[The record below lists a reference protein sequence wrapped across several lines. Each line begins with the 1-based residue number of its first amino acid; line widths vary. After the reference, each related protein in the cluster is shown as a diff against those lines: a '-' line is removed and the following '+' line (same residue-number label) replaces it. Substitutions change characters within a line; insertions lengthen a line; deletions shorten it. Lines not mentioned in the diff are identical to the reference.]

1 VSTLAERVETVV
13 DPGVGDDRTWAR
25 WLRRPILAGLLLL
38 VAYLGLSLLCSPDGF
53 LGTDT
58 GGKVA
63 TLRVMADRGDLDPD
77 VGYWAAAWDP
87 DARVHGL
94 YYTSVVGDRYL
105 NVTTLPMVLAAAPLY
120 DALGYRG
127 ALLLPML
134 GGVATAFAARALARR
149 LADTDGWAAFWI
161 VGLATPVAVYALDF
175 WEHAPGLALMAWA
188 VVAAVDAVRGPTR
201 WWQGL
206 GVGALFGAAASMRT
220 EAFVYVLTTVA
231 LACLALVISDRRWR
245 DAVVVGAT
253 SVVGFAVAFGANLAL
268 EVAVLGEPLRSG
280 RASGAAGGGLSAFDA
295 RLREGLTTT
304 LSPFPTLA
312 AEGWI
317 VGACLAAALVYVAA
331 RGSSPPG
338 RPAPTGRLA
347 PPVVV
352 AAVVVVLVVLWRLV
366 DGLGFVPGL
375 VAATPFAAAGL
386 ALGWGRVDQRLV
398 LLMALVP
405 MPLVFAFQFRGG
417 AAPQWAGRYL
427 LLSGFLLAV
436 VGIAASDRMARPV
449 RLGFVGLS
457 VLITAFGIG
466 WLAVR
471 SHDVADAAAR
481 LEARPE
487 AVLISPN
494 GFVPREFGATYPDR
508 NWLAAGNGD
517 DLRFAFEVADRA
529 GAPDVALV
537 DVDTDAAPRTF
548 PGWTEVGSELEPFI
562 AGSQVRVTTYV
573 RDDG

>member
-1 VSTLAERVETVV
+1 MVSLVERADTRAARRRVE
-13 DPGVGDDRTWAR
+13 PPASVGL
-25 WLRRPILAGLLLL
+25 LRRPLVAGALLL
-38 VAYLGLSLLCSPDGF
+38 VAYLALSMLCSTEGF

-63 TLRVMADRGDLDPD
+63 TLRVMEARGDFDPD
-77 VGYWAAAWDP
+77 VGYWAAEWDP
-87 DARVHGL
+87 EARVHGL
-94 YYTSVVGDRYL
+94 YYTSRVGERYL

-127 ALLLPML
+127 ALLFPML
-134 GGVATAFAARALARR
+134 GGVATALGARALARR
-149 LADTDGWAAFWI
+149 LATTDGWAAFWI
-161 VGLATPVAVYALDF
+161 VGLATPVVVYALDF

-188 VVAAVDAVRGPTR
+188 VVVAVDAVRGPTR

-206 GVGALFGAAASMRT
+206 VVGALFGLAAAMRT

-231 LACLALVISDRRWR
+231 LACLSLVVTGRRWR
-245 DAVVVGAT
+245 DALVVGAAA
-253 SVVGFAVAFGANLAL
+253 VGGFAIAFAGNLAL

-280 RASGAAGGGLSAFDA
+280 RTSGAAGAGLSAFDT

-304 LSPFPTLA
+304 LSPFPTLE

-317 VGACLAAALVYVAA
+317 VGACLLGALVYMAA
-331 RGSSPPG
+331 RSASAPG
-338 RPAPTGRLA
+338 EPAPADRLS

-352 AAVVVVLVVLWRLV
+352 ASVVVVLVYLWRVV

-375 VAATPFAAAGL
+375 MAATPFAAVGL
-386 ALGWGRVDQRLV
+386 ALGWGRGDQRLV
-398 LLMALVP
+398 LLMGLVP
-405 MPLVFAFQFRGG
+405 MSLVFAFQFTGG

-427 LLSGFLLAV
+427 LLSGLLLAV
-436 VGIAASDRMARPV
+436 VGIAVSDRLARPV
-449 RLGFVGLS
+449 RVGFVVLS
-457 VLITAFGIG
+457 VLVTAFGVA

-487 AVLISPN
+487 AVLVSPN
-494 GFVPREFGATYPDR
+494 GFVPREFGATYPERD
-508 NWLAAGNGD
+508 WLAAGDAD
-517 DLRFAFEVADRA
+517 DLRFAFEVAARS
-529 GAPDVALV
+529 GASDVALV
-537 DVDTDAAPRTF
+537 DVDTDAPGRVF

-562 AGSQVRVTTYV
+562 TGTRVRVTTYA